1 MNVTK
6 SSVLGSLFLSAVAV
20 IALAAMRP
28 TPASASTPPQAS
40 SSATFAAVD
49 VPAPTPVVTLPEVT
63 VTVPKAIK
71 KPAKAKQYKCGAFER
86 LETDAV
92 QQVRRCEWR

>member
-28 TPASASTPPQAS
+28 TQAAASTAPQAS
-40 SSATFAAVD
+40 SSVTIRRD
-49 VPAPTPVVTLPEVT
+49 EVPAPPTVVTLPEVT
-63 VTVPKAIK
+63 VTAPKAIK
-71 KPAKAKQYKCGAFER
+71 KPAKAKRYECGAFEA
-86 LETDAV
+86 LQNDAT
-92 QQVRRCEWR
+92 QQVRRCEYR